1 MSNLQKIGPS
11 DILDRIWTDKLDN
24 GKSND
29 FTVLWYLGHGL
40 VSDIGKKKKT
50 KEKYAALLWFY
61 LFEQICASLKRYPL
75 MSLSSLL
82 HYNDEP
88 VELSLITAG

>member
-11 DILDRIWTDKLDN
+11 DILDWIWTDNIDN

-40 VSDIGKKKKT
+40 VSDIGKKKT
-50 KEKYAALLWFY
+50 EEKYGALLWFY
-61 LFEQICASLKRYPL
+61 LCEQICASLKDYPL

-82 HYNDEP
+82 HYNNEP
-88 VELSLITAG
+88 VELLLITAG